1 MTKFVKGGIPKNF
14 ITDKDILI
22 TSVNHSGE
30 TLEDIFDDVEDT
42 LDKHQDEIDKLKSNL
57 KYVYSYGGVGGRG
70 SGSGG
75 GGSQTEDAVLV
86 VKLNGQKLQNNGNPI
101 VLNGVGIYTVEVSV
115 SRINGRT
122 FKVKLD
128 TLDAFNEYTPTET
141 ISPERKKFTKNLS
154 LINNGTIR
162 VEFYNYSDGDGEL
175 LEQIDQRFIVKTH
188 TFDVKI
194 KYELTASSTE
204 EQNGN

>member
-22 TSVNHSGE
+22 TSANHSGE
-30 TLEDIFDDVEDT
+30 TLEDIFDGVEDT

-75 GGSQTEDAVLV
+75 GGGSQTEDAVLV
-86 VKLNGQKLQNNGNPI
+86 VKLNGQKLQSNGSPI

-154 LINNGTIR
+154 LINECFFLNFDDIYFGIFLF
-162 VEFYNYSDGDGEL
+162 VHL
-175 LEQIDQRFIVKTH
+175 LF
-188 TFDVKI
+188 
-194 KYELTASSTE
+194 
-204 EQNGN
+204 

>member
-22 TSVNHSGE
+22 TSANHSGE
-30 TLEDIFDDVEDT
+30 TLEDIFDGVEDT

-86 VKLNGQKLQNNGNPI
+86 VKLNGQKLQNNGSPI

-162 VEFYNYSDGDGEL
+162 VEFYNYSDGDG
-175 LEQIDQRFIVKTH
+175 
-188 TFDVKI
+188 
-194 KYELTASSTE
+194 
-204 EQNGN
+204 